1 VVVLV
6 AVTVADTGSGVSLL
20 LYVSTDVVDGVVEDF
35 TFLVGA
41 ALGEA
46 EVL

>member
-6 AVTVADTGSGVSLL
+6 AVTVADVSLL